1 MHKCVSQLSHRRVCV
16 NSYFS
21 FGLVY
26 WSFTTW
32 RILTN
37 ASLAAR
43 KKSTSCNTKLLDQ
56 TIIRQAGRGGLW
68 SHHLEGVEASFIFLR
83 ADWGLPGNSFRSISS
98 RGRRVSRPKP
108 RQPSFARSL
117 PGFPDN
123 RDCDEDGIGSWLSI
137 EYWLVVQQSI
147 ERGWYDFI
155 LYLSGYIVSLLRKG
169 FILLSEVRIWHQ
181 RPSIYSSHNLENPTS
196 KFLPPTPSSPRV
208 DLKKVWLCCCR
219 CCLEQKIWFL
229 PQDLRFPR
237 IPLAMFDLVLS
248 KSCLST

>member
-1 MHKCVSQLSHRRVCV
+1 MRFSHKSCTFQ
-16 NSYFS
+16 YFS
-21 FGLVY
+21 GCWFVSHPDPSQHWLN
-26 WSFTTW
+26 
-32 RILTN
+32 ILPKN
-37 ASLAAR
+37 V
-43 KKSTSCNTKLLDQ
+43 KL
-56 TIIRQAGRGGLW
+56 
-68 SHHLEGVEASFIFLR
+68 
-83 ADWGLPGNSFRSISS
+83 SFRNAWISD
-98 RGRRVSRPKP
+98 GRIV
-108 RQPSFARSL
+108 
-117 PGFPDN
+117 
-123 RDCDEDGIGSWLSI
+123 LSMCSGT
-137 EYWLVVQQSI
+137 VK
-147 ERGWYDFI
+147 RGWYDFI

-219 CCLEQKIWFL
+219 CCLEQKFWFL